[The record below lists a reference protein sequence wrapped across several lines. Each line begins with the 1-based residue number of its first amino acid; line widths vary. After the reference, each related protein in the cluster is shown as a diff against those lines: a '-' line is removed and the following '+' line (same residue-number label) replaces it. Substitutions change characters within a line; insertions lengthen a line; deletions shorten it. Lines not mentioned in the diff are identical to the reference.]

1 VTPALTPLHRFRPD
15 GVCTA
20 GHYQVGR
27 SLADAAASAMGG
39 RGGGRGRVITAHPLD
54 GAAVDSITGVDRLLA
69 VIEAGVAIA
78 GGLELDMILSRFV
91 RSAAQPSFPS

>member
-1 VTPALTPLHRFRPD
+1 
-15 GVCTA
+15 
-20 GHYQVGR
+20 
-27 SLADAAASAMGG
+27 
-39 RGGGRGRVITAHPLD
+39 
-54 GAAVDSITGVDRLLA
+54 VDSITGVDRLLA